1 MSSIARW
8 ERRDVIADTNR
19 RSQLHW
25 AVRLVAIMALGAL
38 VGCLIFE
45 TVYPLMHPK
54 AVEPI
59 VIRNGVNLGTLSSF
73 CRQAVRDHD
82 SYGRDLSISLREYCG
97 I

>member
-8 ERRDVIADTNR
+8 ERRDMIDEMNR
-19 RSQLHW
+19 KSRLHW
-25 AVRLVAIMALGAL
+25 AVRVVAIVALASLAGFMAFKTL
-38 VGCLIFE
+38 
-45 TVYPLMHPK
+45 YPLMHPQ

-73 CRQAVRDHD
+73 CRQAVLDHD
-82 SYGRDLSISLREYCG
+82 SYGRELSVGLKSDCG